1 MNPRSFRLCTIGRA
15 PGRQKGVVLFVALI
29 ILVSMS
35 LAGIAMIRGVDA
47 SNIIAGNLAF
57 KQGATLAGD
66 WGVETARTWL
76 NGNASGST
84 LYNDA
89 TASGYYAN
97 WQTNIDLTGTN
108 PSLTDFDWST
118 AASAGTD
125 AAGNQVSYVIHRLCD
140 LAGSPTSVNCV
151 KGGSST
157 AATGTKGA
165 VSFGTLALTA
175 PTQSLYRVTARVTG
189 PRNTISYVQVV
200 MN

>member
-1 MNPRSFRLCTIGRA
+1 MSIGPNRRPR
-15 PGRQKGVVLFVALI
+15 PHRQQGVVLFVSLI

-57 KQGATLAGD
+57 KQGATLAADSGI
-66 WGVETARTWL
+66 ESARTWL
-76 NGNASGST
+76 SNNSSGST

-89 TASGYYAN
+89 TSNGYYAN
-97 WQTNIDLTGTN
+97 WQSNVDLTGTN

-151 KGGSST
+151 KGSGST
-157 AATGTKGA
+157 ATTGTKGA
-165 VSFGTLALTA
+165 VSFGVLALSA
-175 PTQSLYRVTARVTG
+175 PTQTSYRVTARVVG